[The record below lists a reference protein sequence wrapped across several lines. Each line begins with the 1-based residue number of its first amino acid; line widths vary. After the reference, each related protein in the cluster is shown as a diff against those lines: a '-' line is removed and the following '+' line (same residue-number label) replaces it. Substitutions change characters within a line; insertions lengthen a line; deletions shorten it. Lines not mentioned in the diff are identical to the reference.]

1 MSRLRPRH
9 RLITAVT
16 LLGILCLGSAA
27 HGWHHFT
34 DPACTEESR
43 EHGAQPCA
51 CAALHGGVVAAD
63 PQVALPAQ
71 PTALA
76 EFFPQAPQRPL
87 APALVAGT
95 PRAPP
100 VS

>member
-9 RLITAVT
+9 RLIAAFT
-16 LLGILCLGSAA
+16 LLGILCLGSVA

-34 DPACTEESR
+34 DAACSDAG
-43 EHGAQPCA
+43 EHGAQPCS
-51 CAALHGGVVAAD
+51 CAALHGGVVAAE
-63 PQVALPAQ
+63 PELVLPVQ
-71 PTALA
+71 PAAPA
-76 EFFPQAPQRPL
+76 EYFPEAPRRPL
-87 APALVAGT
+87 TPALIAGT

>member
-9 RLITAVT
+9 RLIAALT

-34 DPACTEESR
+34 DAACGESG

-51 CAALHGGVVAAD
+51 CAALHGGVVAAG
-63 PQVALPAQ
+63 PEPALPVQ

-76 EFFPQAPQRPL
+76 DFHPEASQRPL

>member
-9 RLITAVT
+9 RLIAAFT

-34 DPACTEESR
+34 DAACGESG

-51 CAALHGGVVAAD
+51 CAALHGGVVAAE
-63 PQVALPAQ
+63 PQLALTVQ
-71 PTALA
+71 PTAPA
-76 EFFPQAPQRPL
+76 DVFPDAPQRPL